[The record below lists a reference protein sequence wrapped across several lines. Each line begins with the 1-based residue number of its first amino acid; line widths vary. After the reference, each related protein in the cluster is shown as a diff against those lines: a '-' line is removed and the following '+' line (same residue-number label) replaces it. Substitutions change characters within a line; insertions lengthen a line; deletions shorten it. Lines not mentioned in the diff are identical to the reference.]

1 MAIPKTA
8 PPPLPT
14 RERAIVWGGLAA
26 ITALAWIA
34 MLRIPMPAAVMGSAA
49 MPGMRMAAAAAAP
62 HPWSLTDAWLV
73 FAMWAVMMVAM
84 MIPSAAP
91 MIEMYARIARGN
103 ADSRAWFTWAFVGG
117 YAAAWTLFSIGATA
131 AQWALARA
139 AIMTAA
145 IRVGPIAG
153 AVILAAA
160 GIYQL
165 TPLKNACLS
174 HCRSPIGFFMT
185 EWRGGAVGALMM
197 GLKHGAFCIGCC
209 WMLMALLFVAGVMNL
224 LWIAALAAIVLL
236 EKVTP
241 WGSAVASVSGV
252 AMIASAAALVALG

>member
-1 MAIPKTA
+1 MANSRTA
-8 PPPLPT
+8 PPPLPP
-14 RERAIVWGGLAA
+14 RERAIVWTGLGA
-26 ITALAWIA
+26 ITVLAWIA
-34 MLRIPMPAAVMGSAA
+34 MVRIPMPAVAMGSAA
-49 MPGMRMAAAAAAP
+49 MRGMPMLTTAGP
-62 HPWSLTDAWLV
+62 HPWSLADVSLV

-91 MIEMYARIARGN
+91 MIEMYARMARGN

-117 YAAAWTLFSIGATA
+117 YAASWTLFSAAATA

-139 AIMTAA
+139 AMMPAA
-145 IRVGPIAG
+145 MRVGPIAG

-165 TPLKNACLS
+165 TPLKNACLAR
-174 HCRSPIGFFMT
+174 CRTPIGFFMT
-185 EWRGGAVGALMM
+185 EWRGGAAGALAM

-224 LWIAALAAIVLL
+224 LWIAALAAVVLL

-241 WGSAVASVSGV
+241 WGGAIARVSGV
-252 AMIASAAALVALG
+252 AMIASAAALAALG

>member
-14 RERAIVWGGLAA
+14 RERVIVWGGLAA

-34 MLRIPMPAAVMGSAA
+34 MVRIPMPAAAMGSAA
-49 MPGMRMAAAAAAP
+49 MPAMRMAATAAGS
-62 HPWSLTDAWLV
+62 HQWSLTDAWLV

-84 MIPSAAP
+84 MIPSATP

-103 ADSRAWFTWAFVGG
+103 AESRAWFTWAFVGG

-139 AIMTAA
+139 AIMAEA
-145 IRVGPIAG
+145 MRVGPIAG
-153 AVILAAA
+153 AAILAVA

-165 TPLKNACLS
+165 TPLKNACLA
-174 HCRSPIGFFMT
+174 HCRSPVGFFMT
-185 EWRGGAVGALMM
+185 EWRGGAGGALMM

-224 LWIAALAAIVLL
+224 LWIAALAAIVLI

-241 WGSAVASVSGV
+241 WGAAVARVSGV
-252 AMIASAAALVALG
+252 AMIASAAALLALC

>member
-1 MAIPKTA
+1 MTIPQTA

-34 MLRIPMPAAVMGSAA
+34 LVRIPMPAAAMGSGA
-49 MPGMRMAAAAAAP
+49 MTGMRMAAAAARP
-62 HPWSLTDAWLV
+62 HPWSAADAWLV

-91 MIEMYARIARGN
+91 MIEMYARIARGS
-103 ADSRAWFTWAFVGG
+103 ADSRAWFTWAFVAG
-117 YAAAWTLFSIGATA
+117 YAIAWMLFSAAATT
-131 AQWALARA
+131 AQWALDRA
-139 AIMTAA
+139 AMMPAA
-145 IRVGPIAG
+145 MRVGPIAG
-153 AVILAAA
+153 AVILAVA

-165 TPLKNACLS
+165 TPLKNACLA

-185 EWRGGAVGALMM
+185 EWRGGAAGALRM

-224 LWIAALAAIVLL
+224 VWIAALAAVVLL

-241 WGSAVASVSGV
+241 WGRAVASVSGV
-252 AMIASAAALVALG
+252 AMIASAAALAALG

>member
-1 MAIPKTA
+1 MTIPDTTPA
-8 PPPLPT
+8 PLPP
-14 RERAIVWGGLAA
+14 RERAIVWAGLAA

-34 MLRIPMPAAVMGSAA
+34 LARIPMPAAAMGSAP
-49 MPGMRMAAAAAAP
+49 MPGMRMAVATAP
-62 HPWSLTDAWLV
+62 LAWSATDAWLI

-84 MIPSAAP
+84 MIPSAVP

-117 YAAAWTLFSIGATA
+117 YAVAWTLFGAAATA
-131 AQWALARA
+131 AQWGLARA
-139 AIMTAA
+139 AMMPAA
-145 IRVGPIAG
+145 MRVGPIAG
-153 AVILAAA
+153 AAILAVA

-165 TPLKNACLS
+165 TPLKNACLA

-185 EWRGGAVGALMM
+185 EWRGGAAGALVM

-224 LWIAALAAIVLL
+224 LWIAALAVVVLL

-241 WGSAVASVSGV
+241 WGRAIASVSGV
-252 AMIASAAALVALG
+252 AMIAAAAALAALG